1 MNIVYFKIK
10 HFILFVVV
18 SKGLILTKKAHFIY
32 ISFFVVVFIVTLTV
46 IFAIGYDYYS
56 TPLTERFFHE
66 DYKTLKPSG
75 SIGHGYGIVG
85 TLLMVIGV
93 ASYVIRK
100 RVKKFSRLGLLK
112 HWLEFHIFLCTLGP
126 LLVLFHTA
134 FKFGGIVSIS
144 FWSMVAVVLSGVI
157 GRYIYLQIPRSIDG
171 VELNFE
177 ESRKL
182 NTDIGF
188 QLRQKYNLNDSIL
201 EKLNNY
207 SGNESKAISIIN
219 LLPIMIKG
227 IWEDRKALNDI
238 TNDLKKS
245 NVPRKNIKE
254 VKKMCKAKL
263 KLNRRLSILKTTQQ
277 LFSYWHI
284 IHFPFAILM
293 LVIMVVHVAIT
304 ILFGYRW
311 IF

>member
-1 MNIVYFKIK
+1 MINR
-10 HFILFVVV
+10 
-18 SKGLILTKKAHFIY
+18 AHTIY
-32 ISFFVVVFIVTLTV
+32 ISILIIIIFITLAV
-46 IFAIGYDYYS
+46 IVSIGYDYYT

-66 DYKTLKPSG
+66 DYRFLKPSG
-75 SIGHGYGIVG
+75 SIGHGYGIIG
-85 TLLMVIGV
+85 TLLLLIGV

-100 RVKKFSRLGLLK
+100 RVKRFARLGLLK

-126 LLVLFHTA
+126 LLILFHTA

-144 FWSMVAVVLSGVI
+144 FWSMVAVVLSGII
-157 GRYIYLQIPRSIDG
+157 GRYIYLQMPRSIDG
-171 VELNFE
+171 VELSFE
-177 ESRKL
+177 ESREL
-182 NTDIGF
+182 NYDLSH
-188 QLRQKYNLNDSIL
+188 QLRQKYNLDDSIINRL
-201 EKLNNY
+201 DNY
-207 SGNESKAISIIN
+207 SGNESQAINILS

-227 IWEDRKALNDI
+227 FWEDRSALNEI
-238 TNDLKKS
+238 TISLKKS
-245 NVPRKNIKE
+245 NVPRKNIRE

-263 KLNRRLSILKTTQQ
+263 KLNRRLSLLKTTQK

-304 ILFGYRW
+304 LTFGSRW

>member
-1 MNIVYFKIK
+1 
-10 HFILFVVV
+10 
-18 SKGLILTKKAHFIY
+18 LINRAHTIY
-32 ISFFVVVFIVTLTV
+32 ISILIIIIFITLAV
-46 IFAIGYDYYS
+46 IVSIGYDYYT

-66 DYKTLKPSG
+66 DYRFLKPSG
-75 SIGHGYGIVG
+75 SIGHGYGIIG
-85 TLLMVIGV
+85 TLLLLIGV

-100 RVKKFSRLGLLK
+100 RVKRFARLGLLK

-126 LLVLFHTA
+126 LLILFHTA

-144 FWSMVAVVLSGVI
+144 FWSMVAVVLSGII
-157 GRYIYLQIPRSIDG
+157 GRYIYLQMPRSIDG
-171 VELNFE
+171 VELSFE
-177 ESRKL
+177 ESREL
-182 NTDIGF
+182 NYDLSH
-188 QLRQKYNLNDSIL
+188 QLRQKYNLDDSIINRL
-201 EKLNNY
+201 DNY
-207 SGNESKAISIIN
+207 SGNESQAINILS

-227 IWEDRKALNDI
+227 FWEDRSALNEI
-238 TNDLKKS
+238 TISLKKS
-245 NVPRKNIKE
+245 NVPRKNIRE

-263 KLNRRLSILKTTQQ
+263 KLNRRLSLLKATQK

-304 ILFGYRW
+304 LTFGSRW

>member
-1 MNIVYFKIK
+1 MTKRVHIV
-10 HFILFVVV
+10 
-18 SKGLILTKKAHFIY
+18 Y
-32 ISFFVVVFIVTLTV
+32 ISFFIIVFISTLVV
-46 IFAIGYDYYS
+46 IVSFGYDYYS
-56 TPLTERFFHE
+56 TPLTERFFQE
-66 DYKTLKPSG
+66 DYNLLKPSG
-75 SIGHGYGIVG
+75 SIGHGFGIIG
-85 TLLMVIGV
+85 TTLIVIGV

-100 RVKKFSRLGLLK
+100 RVKRFARLGLLK

-144 FWSMVAVVLSGVI
+144 FWSMIAVVLSGII

-171 VELNFE
+171 VELSFE
-177 ESRKL
+177 ESREL
-182 NTDIGF
+182 NFDLSH
-188 QLRQKYNLNDSIL
+188 QLRQKYNLDGSIID
-201 EKLNNY
+201 KLDNY
-207 SGNESKAISIIN
+207 SDNESRAINILS

-227 IWEDRKALNDI
+227 FWVDRDALSEI
-238 TNDLKKS
+238 TKSLKKS
-245 NVPRKNIKE
+245 SVPRKNINE

-263 KLNRRLSILKTTQQ
+263 KLNRRLSLLKTTQK

-284 IHFPFAILM
+284 VHFPFAILM

-304 ILFGYRW
+304 IVFGYRW